1 MQPEQSSRNSKNTSP
16 KKNPTYL
23 ISNLKETPQ
32 PATNKTCTSQLY
44 KESSGYAS
52 RIENSN
58 FEKLSSISPS
68 PVISHLPESRLGSN
82 ISISSSNISTR
93 PKLGSPLANLRSLEE
108 GNIDSNEDFEKEDQE
123 RNNNNGDPFDQI
135 IRDLLNQDK
144 NGQPST
150 RKYPSPQQADLVSI
164 ENSSSNGILPL
175 KIEIP
180 RVENAGLVS
189 GNGFVPG
196 HNGSQINQ
204 WLPNALNDK
213 VLTPQLD
220 LASRQQIFMAQN
232 RFNQMRNQQTNVKRP
247 FPSFER
253 NSLNKKPK
261 MAENHS
267 INNLTSKIESTSNSE
282 SNLNGINPTLNPQPS
297 IINSNNIET
306 LITSNYGKISNAGIQ
321 TFLDHQDRCL
331 KNLLNATQKFDHSI
345 TEIRKDMQR
354 VSHSKESQR
363 IDTIN
368 LNFLEKFTA
377 IQKKLDL
384 IIQTIGLNG
393 NLAAAA
399 AVSMPLINLK
409 NEFSS
414 MKEMIIA
421 RVSDNLTAYYK
432 LLLLNNFH
440 EVINSTHGRSM
451 QTQPTNPTLVQNNP
465 NNPQSYSLRPNF
477 NPIGVTN
484 VNIHHG
490 ISNTNPLSKNSANL
504 TNINNV
510 NNLNDINQMLKN
522 EWRTYDKRN

>member
-16 KKNPTYL
+16 KKTPTYL

-32 PATNKTCTSQLY
+32 PEINKTCTSQLY

-58 FEKLSSISPS
+58 FEKPSSISQS

-93 PKLGSPLANLRSLEE
+93 PKLGSPLRFEQRKSY
-108 GNIDSNEDFEKEDQE
+108 DSNEDFEIEDQE
-123 RNNNNGDPFDQI
+123 QNNNNDPFDQI
-135 IRDLLNQDK
+135 IRDLLNKDK
-144 NGQPST
+144 NSQLST

-180 RVENAGLVS
+180 RVENAGLVPANS
-189 GNGFVPG
+189 FVAG

-232 RFNQMRNQQTNVKRP
+232 RFNQIRSQQNNVKRP
-247 FPSFER
+247 FPTFER
-253 NSLNKKPK
+253 NSLNKKQK
-261 MAENHS
+261 LAENHLT
-267 INNLTSKIESTSNSE
+267 NNLTSKIESTSNSDP
-282 SNLNGINPTLNPQPS
+282 NLNGINPTLNTQAP
-297 IINSNNIET
+297 IINSNNLET
-306 LITSNYGKISNAGIQ
+306 LVTSNYGKISNAGIQ

-331 KNLLNATQKFDHSI
+331 KNLLNATQKFDLSI

-384 IIQTIGLNG
+384 ILQTIGLNG

-399 AVSMPLINLK
+399 AVSMPMINLK

-421 RVSDNLTAYYK
+421 KVSDNLTAYYK

-451 QTQPTNPTLVQNNP
+451 QPQPTNPTPVQSNP
-465 NNPQSYSLRPNF
+465 NNLQSYSVRPNF

-490 ISNTNPLSKNSANL
+490 ITNTNPLSKNSANL

-510 NNLNDINQMLKN
+510 NNFNDINQMLKN